1 MRPSLKLAFAAVVF
15 LAVAGCAPQ
24 PIGDENK
31 LPATSSPVTMA
42 SAIIDAQ
49 KWTSEKP
56 GRRYSVPSA
65 TSSMAPRITSKCV
78 VLLEPY
84 TGTPLYRGDVVRFN
98 RGDTDN
104 VLHEVMDAT
113 PTHVFISGI
122 NNSRSDGW
130 FPRTTISMQ
139 MAGILYTAR

>member
-1 MRPSLKLAFAAVVF
+1 MRRALFTALFFA
-15 LAVAGCAPQ
+15 LAGCAPQ

-42 SAIIDAQ
+42 SAVVDAQ
-49 KWTSEKP
+49 NWAARSP

-84 TGTPLYRGDVVRFN
+84 AGTPLYRGDVLRFN

-113 PTHVFISGI
+113 PTHVFISGL

-130 FPRTTISMQ
+130 FPRSTISMQ
-139 MAGILYTAR
+139 LAGILYTTR